1 MASSPSFASI
11 PYNSVATL
19 STANT
24 ARDGSGTL
32 VVIATAPASGLVI
45 HDIRMNAIASTSAGM
60 LRFFLSDGSSTHY
73 LIMEHPV
80 SAVSPSATA
89 PAWQSVFTDLNL
101 VLQSGWQLKASTE
114 VANTFKVSIIRAG
127 AL

>member
-11 PYNSVATL
+11 PYNSAVTV

-24 ARDGSGTL
+24 TRDGSGTL
-32 VVIATAPASGLVI
+32 VVLATAPTGGLVI
-45 HDIRMNAIASTSAGM
+45 HDIRMNAIATTTAGM
-60 LRFFLSDGSSTHY
+60 LRFFLSDGSLTHH

-80 SAVSPSATA
+80 SAVTPSATA
-89 PAWQSVFTDLNL
+89 PAWQSMFTDLNL
-101 VLQSGWQLKASTE
+101 VLQSGWQLKVSTE
-114 VANTFKVSIIRAG
+114 VANTFKISIIRAG